1 VEVAQ
6 NDVNENRHKLISY
19 DVRFDNILRDNL
31 GVETA
36 NNEVPTM
43 TIVSEVLDMIRNP
56 DNQRMVDDRKV
67 STVSV

>member
-6 NDVNENRHKLISY
+6 KDVNENRHKLISY